1 MNGRA
6 DVVYGTKPSPEPG
19 SDVGPAFMK
28 GSPVG
33 TSWPLMDTLTLG
45 ALPTAVASARLHAR
59 ALVNEWAMA
68 DMAEDVA
75 LVVSELV
82 TNAVVASTDADGRPT
97 YLDASV
103 GLPVVHLRLLSD
115 HKRVMVEV
123 WDLSSAA
130 PEAKEPDLEA
140 ESGRGLLLVETLS
153 ERSGWERVPEW
164 PGKVVWAELVSIHG
178 VERDKHADARRWLN
192 F

>member
-19 SDVGPAFMK
+19 SDVGPACMR

-33 TSWPLMDTLTLG
+33 TSWPLMDTLTLA

-82 TNAVVASTDADGRPT
+82 TNAVVTATGVDGKT
-97 YLDASV
+97 IYTDASV

-115 HKRVMVEV
+115 HMRIVVEV
-123 WDLSSAA
+123 WDQSPVV
-130 PEAKEPDLEA
+130 PEIRQTEPMA
-140 ESGRGLLLVETLS
+140 ESGRGLLLVEALS
-153 ERSGWERVPEW
+153 ERWGWERVLNW
-164 PGKVVWAELVSIHG
+164 PGKIVWAELRVG
-178 VERDKHADARRWLN
+178 
-192 F
+192 

>member
-6 DVVYGTKPSPEPG
+6 DVAYGTKPSPEPG
-19 SDVGPAFMK
+19 SDVGPACMK

-33 TSWPLMDTLTLG
+33 ASWPLMDTLTLG

-82 TNAVVASTDADGRPT
+82 TNAVVASTGADGKT
-97 YLDASV
+97 IYTDASV

-123 WDLSSAA
+123 WDQSPAA
-130 PEAKEPDLEA
+130 PEIRQTEFMA
-140 ESGRGLLLVETLS
+140 ESGRGLVLVEALTADW
-153 ERSGWERVPEW
+153 GWGHAPNW
-164 PGKVVWAELVSIHG
+164 PGKVVWAELQAG
-178 VERDKHADARRWLN
+178 
-192 F
+192 